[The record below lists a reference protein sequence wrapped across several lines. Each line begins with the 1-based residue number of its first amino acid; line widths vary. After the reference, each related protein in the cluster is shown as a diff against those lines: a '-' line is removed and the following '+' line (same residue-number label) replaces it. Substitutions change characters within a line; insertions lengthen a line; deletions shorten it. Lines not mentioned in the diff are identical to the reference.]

1 MWLKS
6 VSSPRQWGTVT
17 LNSRNAGPLVRS
29 RPRSLFVTMQE
40 AELAWWKR
48 YLDHP
53 TARQRMWALYGA
65 RYYDFF
71 WRDMGNAENTV
82 EIGAGP
88 VPVMEIMSCSRGT
101 AVDTLG
107 DAYRA
112 AGLAKWPYVPIGDV
126 PDGYADTLLLL
137 NVLDHTDD
145 PQELVRDGYR
155 VLRVGGRAL
164 VFVHLNQ
171 GDDKH
176 RRVSESEPGGW
187 LGSAGFLLERWAIK
201 PPTVYDP
208 SAYMAV
214 VVKP

>member
-1 MWLKS
+1 MGPMWLKS

-71 WRDMGNAENTV
+71 WRDMGNAANTV

-88 VPVMEIMSCSRGT
+88 VPGMGRMGGSPGRSRG
-101 AVDTLG
+101 AG
-107 DAYRA
+107 A
-112 AGLAKWPYVPIGDV
+112 ARLASYWSVGLSSRRRSTI
-126 PDGYADTLLLL
+126 
-137 NVLDHTDD
+137 
-145 PQELVRDGYR
+145 
-155 VLRVGGRAL
+155 LRL
-164 VFVHLNQ
+164 IWQ
-171 GDDKH
+171 
-176 RRVSESEPGGW
+176 W
-187 LGSAGFLLERWAIK
+187 W
-201 PPTVYDP
+201 
-208 SAYMAV
+208 
-214 VVKP
+214 